1 MSDHGDLERLLAE
14 RGPWTVAYGDGP
26 SDLPE
31 PDELARRRTVK
42 DGVENAGAP
51 AADIA
56 AIEEALRRGT
66 GLPSPSTRYL
76 LVRDG
81 QVELDES
88 FAGPRH
94 GPERFFHGAVPLL
107 VPLLHHRV
115 QDAVYLVA
123 ETGREG
129 ARVRLERGGAAVPES
144 VEEVEGRTDS
154 LPKVQAGGWS
164 QARYQR
170 HSEEIWRDNQDDV
183 AETVERLVSE
193 HQPRFIVVSG
203 DLRARQLLLE
213 KLNVETRGL
222 VVEVDAHTRAAGS
235 SDAAVEEAVADA
247 LDREL
252 RDDEAQALDQAAAAA
267 HRLAA
272 HGVREITPL
281 LQRAQVDTLILDDD
295 IVDSERTL
303 EALDDSPWVAEGD
316 DDEYATRSLGRVPA
330 GDALAR
336 AAILTGARVLVTSE
350 HLEPGEPRPD
360 RPPRE
365 PVAVLR
371 WPTDD
376 IPQERT

>member
-1 MSDHGDLERLLAE
+1 MSDHGDLEQLLAE

-42 DGVENAGAP
+42 DGVEDAGAP
-51 AADIA
+51 AADVA
-56 AIEEALRRGT
+56 AVEEALNHGT

-81 QVELDES
+81 RVELDES
-88 FAGPRH
+88 FAGARH
-94 GPERFFHGAVPLL
+94 GPERFSHGPVPLL

-115 QDAVYLVA
+115 QDVAYLVV
-123 ETGREG
+123 ETGRDG
-129 ARVRLERGGAAVPES
+129 ARVRLERGGDAEPEI
-144 VEEVEGRTDS
+144 VEEVDGRTDS

-170 HSEEIWRDNQDDV
+170 HSEEIWSSNQDEV
-183 AETVERLVSE
+183 AETVERLARR
-193 HQPRFIVVSG
+193 HQPRFVVVSG
-203 DLRARQLLLE
+203 DIRARQLLLD
-213 KLNVETRGL
+213 KLGAEMRGL
-222 VVEVDAHTRAAGS
+222 VVEVDAHTRAAGA

-252 RDDEAQALDQAAAAA
+252 RDEEAQALDQAASAA
-267 HRLAA
+267 HRLGA

-281 LQRAQVDTLILDDD
+281 LQRAQVDTLLLDDD
-295 IVDSERTL
+295 ITDSERTL
-303 EALDDSPWVAEGD
+303 EALDGSPWVAEGD

-336 AAILTGARVLVTSE
+336 AAILTGARVVVTST

-360 RPPRE
+360 IPPRE

-371 WPTDD
+371 WPADD
-376 IPQERT
+376 IPQG